1 MQLADL
7 FNLSSVT
14 VISPSV
20 PKTTEVV
27 PVFKKDLKLHY
38 SNYSPVSQ
46 LSNIEKILEKCMYKR
61 LYTILNNNNIYT
73 LQFGF
78 RQHYSTSHVLINVT
92 ENIIDSLD
100 DSGVSLL
107 VLTPKIARKV
117 IMNLDLS
124 KESGLD

>member
-20 PKTTEVV
+20 PKTTKVV

-78 RQHYSTSHVLINVT
+78 RQHYSTSHV
-92 ENIIDSLD
+92 
-100 DSGVSLL
+100 
-107 VLTPKIARKV
+107 
-117 IMNLDLS
+117 
-124 KESGLD
+124 